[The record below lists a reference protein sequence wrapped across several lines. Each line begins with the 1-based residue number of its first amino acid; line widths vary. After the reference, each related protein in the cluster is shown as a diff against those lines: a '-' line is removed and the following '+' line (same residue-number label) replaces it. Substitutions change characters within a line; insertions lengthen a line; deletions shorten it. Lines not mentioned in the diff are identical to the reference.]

1 MPSKLLLMKVLKV
14 ELLKI
19 SILLIT
25 LNFWNLKKE
34 ILLQKFHY
42 NETFFIFSPLIKE
55 VMDKFF
61 EILFLDETFE
71 FLKNLDRKHYQKIL
85 YNIR

>member
-34 ILLQKFHY
+34 IFIQKFHY

-55 VMDKFF
+55 VMDRFF

-71 FLKNLDRKHYQKIL
+71 FLKNLDRKHYEKIL
-85 YNIR
+85 